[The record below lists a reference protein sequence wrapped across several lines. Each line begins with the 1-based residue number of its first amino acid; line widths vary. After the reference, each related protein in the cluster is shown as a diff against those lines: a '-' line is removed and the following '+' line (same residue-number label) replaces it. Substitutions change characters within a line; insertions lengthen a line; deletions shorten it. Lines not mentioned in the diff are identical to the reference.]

1 MDEASVSPLT
11 ADGKK
16 ISGLTATLRRPEPGF
31 LPLSLTLNIVGEGTV
46 RARLVEGSF
55 EGDDPAVVAPEEW
68 DEEMDGPWE
77 KPQIRLG
84 GAVKPRFEAAE
95 SLASKLQALYRRP
108 TGSLQALYMLNFH
121 SHICTADAWA
131 HT

>member
-1 MDEASVSPLT
+1 MPLCAILLGLGLKEHDFRKCADTPFCGRHRAPSAADFQYVVDEASVSPVT

-55 EGDDPAVVAPEEW
+55 EGDDPAVVAPEEAEQEWVQVLDQGCFKPW
-68 DEEMDGPWE
+68 D
-77 KPQIRLG
+77 
-84 GAVKPRFEAAE
+84 
-95 SLASKLQALYRRP
+95 
-108 TGSLQALYMLNFH
+108 
-121 SHICTADAWA
+121 
-131 HT
+131 